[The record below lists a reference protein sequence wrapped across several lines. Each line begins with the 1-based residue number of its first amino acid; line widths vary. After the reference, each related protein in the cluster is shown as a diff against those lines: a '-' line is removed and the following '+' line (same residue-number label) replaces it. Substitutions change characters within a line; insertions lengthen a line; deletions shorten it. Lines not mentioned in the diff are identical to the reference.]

1 MNIRDNIFSFI
12 VDLLTTVVLVL
23 TVWIAMSFYEKN
35 ENKELLNPIEFKYK
49 GHDMVKFNSTVVHSP
64 ECKKCFPRYD

>member
-1 MNIRDNIFSFI
+1 MNIRGHIFSFI
-12 VDLLTTVVLVL
+12 VNLLIAVIFVLII
-23 TVWIAMSFYEKN
+23 WSAMSFYEKN

-49 GHDMVKFNSTVVHSP
+49 GHDMIKFNSTVVHSP

>member
-1 MNIRDNIFSFI
+1 MNIRDYIFSFI
-12 VDLLTTVVLVL
+12 ADLLTAVVLIL
-23 TVWIAMSFYEKN
+23 IVWTAMSFYEKN

>member
-1 MNIRDNIFSFI
+1 MNIRDYIFNFI
-12 VDLLTTVVLVL
+12 ADLLTAVVLIL
-23 TVWIAMSFYEKN
+23 IVWTAMSFYEKN

>member
-1 MNIRDNIFSFI
+1 MNTKDYIFSFI
-12 VDLLTTVVLVL
+12 VNVLTAIVLVL
-23 TVWIAMSFYEKN
+23 IIWTALSFYHKK

-64 ECKKCFPRYD
+64 ECRKCYKTHD